1 MGNQFYILGA
11 RNSFSHFKTIVDFF
25 KILFDILKKN
35 HHFVRAE
42 LFYMAAYEIEIILN
56 RQLADCLSIPVFITD
71 TNGNLIFYNEPAE
84 VILGKRFEDTGEMP
98 VEQWSADFKPVDEK
112 GQMLPPDEL
121 PLVKTLRDATPY
133 HKCFGIISMEGKIQ
147 KISVTSYP
155 IIGRTGKMLGAVA
168 IFWKSTDE

>member
-1 MGNQFYILGA
+1 MP
-11 RNSFSHFKTIVDFF
+11 
-25 KILFDILKKN
+25 
-35 HHFVRAE
+35 
-42 LFYMAAYEIEIILN
+42 AYEIEIILN

-84 VILGKRFEDTGEMP
+84 GILGKRFEDTGEMP
-98 VEQWSADFKPVDEK
+98 VEQWSTDFKPVDEE
-112 GQMLPPDEL
+112 GHTLAPGEL
-121 PLVKTLRDATPY
+121 PLVKTLKHAAPF
-133 HKCFGIISMEGKIQ
+133 HKSFGIVSLEGNIQ